1 MKTIILTIAAVS
13 MVSAFSYSQT
23 YTLEGDVLATQTET
37 KMVVFEFK
45 SGSGKWDTLSVNS
58 VQSFYTLELDY
69 NKSYQVWFTDETENT
84 KIIAINEGILNP
96 ESKYMQLAVDFTRTG
111 SVQVGRGEKGYTL
124 TFIDT
129 DFMPL
134 NNPFDFYEPES
145 EAYENE
151 DRD

>member
-1 MKTIILTIAAVS
+1 MKTIILTFAAVLT
-13 MVSAFSYSQT
+13 MSAYIHAQT
-23 YTLEGDVLATQTET
+23 YILEGDVLATQTET
-37 KMVVFEFK
+37 KMVVFEFDQLK
-45 SGSGKWDTLSVNS
+45 GKWDTLSVNS

-111 SVQVGRGEKGYTL
+111 SVQIGRGEKGYTL

-134 NNPFDFYEPES
+134 NTPFDLQIETHEK
-145 EAYENE
+145 
-151 DRD
+151 